1 MPIPD
6 PEFWSA
12 LLRRTLQSYD
22 VNFLREVTSVL
33 VRPRNQWPAEE
44 LIDRAVGTVV
54 NPAVIDRRL
63 KDLEPGGRKVLALI
77 GQSRQPC
84 WTMGNLVE
92 MVMAL
97 GHDDGLQPLRD
108 LVNAGLLYPTSPLI
122 VASAEAPVPRLRSFD
137 QWLAGGNAEAMLLF
151 AHPQVAARAI
161 GEDLGLPDL
170 SDSESKGKT
179 TSAPVE
185 ADGLEFPLR
194 LAILWQQVLGLPLRQ
209 TQQGGYFKRDVD
221 RLGNDPLLNAP
232 PSDQPQSVAAL
243 GFLLAGMAEVEGI
256 LKPAEGEL
264 RAAALPAAW
273 FTGVAST
280 LESLFAAWPRIRTWN
295 PLDGWPGPEAPPG
308 NPFPS
313 ASLLALLLLARLP
326 PEAWARVEDLE
337 TWIQEHHPFWAGNT
351 LRPSRAKPWLE
362 NYFLGVAWP
371 LRLLRM
377 MRDPGG
383 AMRFQLSQTGR
394 WLLGMG
400 EQPALE
406 VGYPQTLTIQ
416 PNLEI
421 IAFRQGLTPGLIGSL
436 SRFATWKSLG
446 AACTLQLEPES
457 VYRALES
464 GETFESIKLT
474 LERHATRGLPN
485 AVLDLLRTWSN
496 KRDRITVYPTATLLE
511 FESAADL
518 NEALARGVPGT
529 RIADHLAVLASETD
543 IDYRH
548 FRLTG
553 TRDYALPPEKCVT
566 VEPDGVTINVDATR
580 SDLLLETELPRFAEP
595 LPGPSGNG
603 KRFRLS
609 PTSLANARAS
619 GLMIATLESWFHQR
633 SGQALPAAARLL
645 FSGPQGPA
653 AELQR
658 HLVVHLQDEETA
670 DGLMQWPATRN
681 LIDQRLGPTTLSVKD
696 ENLEALRKRFQ
707 EVGLNLQG

>member
-12 LLRRTLQSYD
+12 LLRRTLQAYD
-22 VNFLREVTSVL
+22 VNFLRPVTSVL
-33 VRPRNQWPAEE
+33 VRPRNQWPVEE

-63 KDLEPGGRKVLALI
+63 KDLEPVGRKVLALI

-92 MVMAL
+92 LVMAL

-122 VASAEAPVPRLRSFD
+122 VASQEAPIPRLRGFD
-137 QWLAGGNAEAMLLF
+137 QWLAGGQAEALLLF
-151 AHPQVAARAI
+151 AYPLVAARAI

-170 SDSESKGKT
+170 SDSESKPP
-179 TSAPVE
+179 SAPME

-209 TQQGGYFKRDVD
+209 TQQGGFFKRDVD
-221 RLGNDPLLNAP
+221 RLGNDPLLNAA
-232 PSDQPQSVAAL
+232 PSDQPRSVADQ

-256 LKPAEGEL
+256 LKPVEGDL
-264 RAAALPAAW
+264 RAGALPASW
-273 FTGVAST
+273 PNGTASM
-280 LESLFAAWPRIRTWN
+280 LEGLFAAWPRIRTWN

-326 PEAWARVEDLE
+326 AEAWARVEDLE
-337 TWIQEHHPFWAGNT
+337 TWIQEHHPFWAGNS

-377 MRDPGG
+377 TRDSGG
-383 AMRFQLSQTGR
+383 AMRFQLSVTGR

-400 EQPALE
+400 EQPTLE

-421 IAFRQGLTPGLIGSL
+421 IAFRQGLTPGLIAAL
-436 SRFATWKSLG
+436 SRFAIWKSLG

-457 VYRALES
+457 VYRALEA
-464 GETFESIKLT
+464 GDTFESIKLT

-496 KRDRITVYPTATLLE
+496 KRDRITVYPAATLLE

-566 VEPDGVTINVDATR
+566 VEPDGVTVNVDATR
-580 SDLLLETELPRFAEP
+580 SDLLLETELPRFADP
-595 LPGPSGNG
+595 LPGSSGNG

-609 PTSLANARAS
+609 PSSLANARSS

-633 SGQALPAAARLL
+633 SGQPLPAAARLL

-670 DGLMQWPATRN
+670 DGLMQWPATRE
-681 LIDQRLGPTTLSVKD
+681 LIDQRLGPTTLSIKE